1 MPDVGRFFNIDPLSE
16 KYAYQSHY
24 NFSENRVIDAK
35 ELEGLEAVKINDGT
49 KNLII
54 TVKGWQGGNPDPGKT
69 QTKYY
74 DKTSFVGALQKAFGS
89 RSDTQV
95 AVFDGSMNSRTPNDI
110 STSIKDFRETSPDGK
125 LILAG
130 HSLGAD
136 NIVNVVNDNQNIKVD
151 KTITIDISEPLG
163 KADNQ
168 LSKNVNSA
176 DNYYQDNIFSVGGT
190 KIEKVKGNN
199 DTLINNTLVPNTT
212 HTTIDN
218 NKNVNDQIIKDVQK
232 VISQKVSLFFTNIV
246 ACGNC
251 CFLYYL

>member
-1 MPDVGRFFNIDPLSE
+1 MRFFNIDPLSE

-24 NFSENRVIDAK
+24 NFSENRVIDAR
-35 ELEGLEAVKINDGT
+35 ELEGLESVKINEGT

-54 TVKGWQGGNPDPGKT
+54 AVKGWQGGNPDPGKT
-69 QTKYY
+69 QTKHY

-110 STSIKDFRETSPDGK
+110 STSIKNFKETNPDGK
-125 LILAG
+125 IILAG

-136 NIVNVVNDNQNIKVD
+136 NIVNVVNDNQSVKVD

-163 KADNQ
+163 KADNKI
-168 LSKNVNSA
+168 SKNVNSA
-176 DNYYQDNIFSVGGT
+176 NNYYQDNIFSVGGT

-199 DTLINNTLVPNTT
+199 NTVINNTVVPNTT

-218 NKNVNDQIIKDVQK
+218 NKNVNDQIIKDVEK
-232 VISQKVSLFFTNIV
+232 VISQ
-246 ACGNC
+246 
-251 CFLYYL
+251 